1 MFEFFPQAMLPAVD
15 LEGKIMMHSPSEIKL
30 APNGNG
36 GFFDSIV
43 KIDSVRTHLESLEY
57 VQVIGVDNI
66 MNKVLDPVHIGFT
79 ACNNFTVSL
88 KTCPKAYPGEKVG
101 VVAKKD
107 GKYAIV
113 EYSELTEE
121 HTNAKMDDGKTLK
134 FRHGSI
140 LMFMF
145 NARAL
150 MQIAQSKEASQL
162 YHKAFKKVD
171 YYSMSRECLVKAEKE
186 TGWKFE
192 LFI

>member
-43 KIDSVRTHLESLEY
+43 KVDRVRSHIETLDY

-79 ACNNFTVSL
+79 ACNQLTVSL

-107 GKYAIV
+107 GMYAIV
-113 EYSELTEE
+113 EYSELNEE
-121 HTNAKMDDGKTLK
+121 HANARLDDGKTLK

-145 NARAL
+145 NAR
-150 MQIAQSKEASQL
+150 
-162 YHKAFKKVD
+162 
-171 YYSMSRECLVKAEKE
+171 
-186 TGWKFE
+186 E
-192 LFI
+192 LLTLA